1 MKWLTDRSD
10 LGLFDGLII
19 FLCVIYFT
27 KKAYIDKI
35 LLTRTDLAILTLA
48 FLYVVTILIHS
59 IRTSR
64 QVSEDNLE
72 ALD

>member
-1 MKWLTDRSD
+1 MNWITDKND
-10 LGLFDGLII
+10 LGIIDGLII

-35 LLTRTDLAILTLA
+35 LLTRTDLAVLTLA
-48 FLYVVTILIHS
+48 FLYVVTILIHN
-59 IRTSR
+59 IRTGR

-72 ALD
+72 ALE